1 MFSLAAIRFLLFVF
15 RFFACR
21 AKKKYRYNDL
31 AIQQAVRPSSFVFR
45 HQERTLMK
53 LAFTTLACPSWSL
66 EQAVAAARQYGYAGL
81 ELRLL
86 DGELLRPDLDIEA
99 RRRVR
104 ELCTDAGIPIVCVDT
119 SVRIAQPDPAVRA
132 EQVSDG
138 LAFLELAA
146 GWDSPLIRVFGGPP
160 EGTDA
165 QAARDAAIECLMPL
179 AERGRAL
186 GVAVALE
193 THDAFSGSTIV
204 ADVLAS
210 TPAEG
215 AGALWD
221 TLHPF
226 CVGDALDQTIAN
238 LRDRLLHVH
247 IKDGRRPADGGP
259 NWDLTLLG
267 EGDVPIRDILAALR
281 AISYDG
287 WLSVEW
293 EKKWHPE
300 LAEPELAL
308 PQHAALLGEYLAG
321 LAVA

>member
-1 MFSLAAIRFLLFVF
+1 
-15 RFFACR
+15 
-21 AKKKYRYNDL
+21 
-31 AIQQAVRPSSFVFR
+31 
-45 HQERTLMK
+45 MK
-53 LAFTTLACPSWSL
+53 LAFTTLACPGWSL
-66 EQAVAAARQYGYAGL
+66 EQAVAAARQYGYEGL

-86 DGELLRPDLDIEA
+86 DGELLRSDLDIEA

-119 SVRIAQPDPAVRA
+119 SVRIAQPDPTARA
-132 EQVSDG
+132 EQIRDG

-160 EGTDA
+160 EGADA
-165 QAARDAAIECLMPL
+165 AAARDAAIECLAPL

-193 THDAFSGSTIV
+193 THDAFSGSAIV
-204 ADVLAS
+204 ADVLAP
-210 TPAEG
+210 TPADG
-215 AGALWD
+215 AGVLWD

-226 CVGDALDQTIAN
+226 RVGDTLDQTIAN
-238 LRDRLLHVH
+238 LRGRLLHVH

-281 AISYDG
+281 TIGYDG

-293 EKKWHPE
+293 EKKWHPD

-308 PQHAALLGEYLAG
+308 PQHATLLREYLAG
-321 LAVA
+321 LAGA